1 MIVAHDPT
9 LSGELQAGFAPLV
22 DLRPVV
28 RVAGE
33 FREAADA
40 ARNWRPDLAFVEM
53 TGDIEALREVADELR
68 AVSPETVVVAVF
80 HPNIF
85 PPDVAESAVMIS
97 AIRAGVQDFVP
108 RPISS
113 QDLRQLFER
122 RARSKANE
130 ATSLGRIVSFVSN
143 KGGVGKSTRAVNA
156 ACGLA
161 QRHPGRVLLVDGS
174 LQMGVC
180 PAHLDLSPATT
191 MVDAVRERDRLDEV
205 FLRELTAPHSS
216 GLELLAAPR
225 NAMEGAEVDDEMI
238 SRILTLARRTY
249 DYVVVD
255 TFPLLDNVVMAIL
268 DLSDRVYVVVENV
281 VPTILSVARFLDLL
295 DEMGVPVE
303 RQRVVLNKY
312 AKTSGNPLRQDVEA
326 RLGRAVDH
334 VIPFDRLMLTAANT
348 GRPAVL
354 TASRFFAMGKSL
366 QGLVRDAESVTQRSS
381 SPSEA
386 ARNEA
391 ARQKEAVDAG

>member
-1 MIVAHDPT
+1 MIVARDLT

-28 RVAGE
+28 RVANE

-122 RARSKANE
+122 RSRSKAAE
-130 ATSLGRIVSFVSN
+130 ETSLGRILSFVSN
-143 KGGVGKSTRAVNA
+143 KGGVGKSTLAVNV

-161 QRHPGRVLLVDGS
+161 QRFPGRVLLVDGS
-174 LQMGVC
+174 LQMGIC
-180 PAHLDLSPATT
+180 PAHLDITPATT
-191 MVDAVRERDRLDEV
+191 MVDAVRERDRLDEIL
-205 FLRELTAPHSS
+205 LRELTTPHSS

-225 NAMEGAEVDDEMI
+225 NAMEGVEIDDEMI
-238 SRILTLARRTY
+238 SRLLTLARRTY

-268 DLSDRVYVVVENV
+268 DLSDRVYIVLENV

-295 DEMGVPVE
+295 NEMGVPVE

-312 AKTSGNPLRQDVEA
+312 STRSGNPSRQDVVA
-326 RLGRAVDH
+326 RLGRAIDH
-334 VIPFDRLMLTAANT
+334 VIPFHSLMMTAANT

-354 TASRFFAMGKSL
+354 TASRFFAMGKAL
-366 QGLVRDAESVTQRSS
+366 HGLVRDAESVTQRSS
-381 SPSEA
+381 NARDA
-386 ARNEA
+386 ARNTA
-391 ARQKEAVDAG
+391 ARKEDAIDVT